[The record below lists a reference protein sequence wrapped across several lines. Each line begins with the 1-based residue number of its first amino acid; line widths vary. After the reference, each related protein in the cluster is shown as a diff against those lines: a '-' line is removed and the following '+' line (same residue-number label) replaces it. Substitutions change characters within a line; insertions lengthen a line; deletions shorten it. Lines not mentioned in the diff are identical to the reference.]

1 MDPQMIRFMAG
12 VHRDMDSG
20 KIKHVVLD
28 GEKMPVSDEVMNEF
42 GLVTGQTINKIIFA
56 EIIKKSLAIVAA
68 KEIIEK
74 AKEGGMKT

>member
-20 KIKHVVLD
+20 KLKYVVLN
-28 GEKMPVSDEVMNEF
+28 GERLPILDEVMEEF

-68 KEIIEK
+68 KAIIKK
-74 AKEGGMKT
+74 AKEGGMRT

>member
-1 MDPQMIRFMAG
+1 MDPQLIKFMAR

-20 KIKHVVLD
+20 KLKYVVLN
-28 GEKMPVSDEVMNEF
+28 GERLPILDEVMEEF

-68 KEIIEK
+68 KAIIEK
-74 AKEGGMKT
+74 LRRAT